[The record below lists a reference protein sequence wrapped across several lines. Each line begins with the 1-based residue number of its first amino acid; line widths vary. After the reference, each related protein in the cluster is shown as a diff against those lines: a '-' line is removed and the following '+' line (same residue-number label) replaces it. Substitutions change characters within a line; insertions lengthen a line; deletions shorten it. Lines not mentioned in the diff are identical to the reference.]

1 MSDAASQRSQRVKI
15 RKNSLTE
22 NLYLDR
28 QGRWGPWKNATWFQ
42 NDEAAERFAHEH
54 GIEVF
59 GLFPCES
66 YGYP

>member
-1 MSDAASQRSQRVKI
+1 MSRHVKI

-28 QGRWGPWKNATWFQ
+28 RGCWVPWKQAAWF
-42 NDEAAERFAHEH
+42 NSERAAEQFARDH

-66 YGYP
+66 YGG